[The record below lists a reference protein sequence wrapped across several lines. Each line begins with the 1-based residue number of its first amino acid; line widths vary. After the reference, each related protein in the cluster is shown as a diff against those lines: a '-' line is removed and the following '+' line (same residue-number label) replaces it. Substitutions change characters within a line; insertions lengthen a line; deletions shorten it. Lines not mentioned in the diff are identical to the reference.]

1 MDVRVAVFLR
11 EPLPSIVLPTM
22 DVAASSVHLCRLGDI
37 HGQRVWCLH
46 MLYMM
51 ITEHCR
57 KRQSCQPKARAP
69 GIDCN
74 QVLLVPCPACHHS
87 VIDQRMLCSHGAC
100 SGDAA
105 PVVASMLA
113 WASTEEGCMA
123 FLATDSLVEIVNGDE
138 LGTSPEV
145 LKDRFVAQ
153 LQCLSCTGCPKS
165 K

>member
-105 PVVASMLA
+105 PRGGIHA
-113 WASTEEGCMA
+113 G
-123 FLATDSLVEIVNGDE
+123 
-138 LGTSPEV
+138 LGFHGGR
-145 LKDRFVAQ
+145 LHGI
-153 LQCLSCTGCPKS
+153 SCNRLTRRNRQRRRTRNIP
-165 K
+165 